1 MRKKIV
7 VITGS
12 SHQGGTS
19 EKLANAFIKGI
30 GDHHQV
36 TRFDAGKIGA
46 KNHDNLVPQYVD
58 QNESAIPA
66 NDSIQQLI
74 PELEDANMIVL
85 VTPLYYYGPTAQLKA
100 VIDRFYAYNHEMKGK
115 DSVLLATAFDPVE
128 KFKAL
133 DVWYETLCSYMR
145 WDNKGK
151 IYAGQ
156 AWSKLD
162 QYLHQAFELGQQI

>member
-1 MRKKIV
+1 MQKKII

-19 EKLANAFIKGI
+19 EKLADAFIDGVGKRHNVI
-30 GDHHQV
+30 
-36 TRFDAGKIGA
+36 RFDAGKIGA
-46 KNHDNLVPQYVD
+46 NNHGDLVPQYVD
-58 QNESAIPA
+58 RNESAIPVD
-66 NDSIQQLI
+66 DSIQRLI
-74 PELEDANMIVL
+74 PELKAADMIVL

-100 VIDRFYAYNHEMKGK
+100 VIDRFYAYNHEMKEK
-115 DSVLLATAFDPVE
+115 DSAILATAFDPVD

-145 WDNKGK
+145 WDSKGK

-156 AWSKLD
+156 AWSSLD
-162 QYLHQAFELGQQI
+162 QYIQQAFELGQQI